1 MPEPNDVTLGELGR
15 RFDTLREDLREDLT
29 QVRDELTRL
38 GEKVETKTV
47 GVDLYKVR
55 HSALEDRMAISER
68 HLDRIDDQIE
78 AARNARRYI
87 WVSLAV
93 AGIAFLG
100 SAISGLAVAL
110 IH

>member
-1 MPEPNDVTLGELGR
+1 MAEENEVTVGELGR
-15 RFDTLREDLREDLT
+15 RFDAFREDF
-29 QVRDELTRL
+29 RDDMNNMRGDIKALASTI
-38 GEKVETKTV
+38 ETKTV

-78 AARNARRYI
+78 AARASRRYI

-93 AGIAFLG
+93 GLFALVG
-100 SAISGLAVAL
+100 SAISGIVVAL